1 MALGS
6 CGHRITHQLR
16 PINMNGRSIL
26 AVTSIFEQLGAN
38 PVGGSIHLSIHCLSR
53 LLLGIIKT
61 SWHLIGT
68 GRTARARGEACWRI
82 VLRGWEPLPSLS
94 LSMAAM
100 APVARLLERVTW
112 WYQARTRNDE
122 EPRDSGRIPGVPL
135 PMPTH
140 FLRAGVSLAVG
151 DGSAATRAESRGGPR
166 ARTCTTA
173 CSAGQRGGA
182 DLPPRSRWSKQPGDG
197 AGLRP

>member
-1 MALGS
+1 MQFVASVRRKMHLSLIFLEFLSEMTFPTKVPSDSLGWIGSLKRTSDKSLFPMALGS

-38 PVGGSIHLSIHCLSR
+38 PVGGSIHLSNHCLSR

-82 VLRGWEPLPSLS
+82 LLRGWEPLPSLS

-100 APVARLLERVTW
+100 APVARLLERVT
-112 WYQARTRNDE
+112 
-122 EPRDSGRIPGVPL
+122 SV
-135 PMPTH
+135 
-140 FLRAGVSLAVG
+140 VSNE
-151 DGSAATRAESRGGPR
+151 DP
-166 ARTCTTA
+166 
-173 CSAGQRGGA
+173 QR
-182 DLPPRSRWSKQPGDG
+182 
-197 AGLRP
+197 